1 MGSGINMHNDW
12 QALVVSDWLRVS
24 AVIET
29 GVISHDPY
37 FSGVCQV
44 VETFNLWNLKEFTC
58 SSFESVI
65 AVVVFNSREVNHTFA
80 GHVTFSQEPVGCAAA
95 NSIPAFS
102 GVYQFIC
109 TSVLA
114 GLCPVCV
121 TWTEP
126 RINPQHDARLCA
138 HKEVSWRTWPWW
150 PDEKNRSHPEVERET
165 ENMKLIIVIFS
176 PPAFSTLYK
185 WEPEIE
191 QLRWIF
197 LPLQR
202 ICLCLLSSQRA
213 FIDQSVNEFNITA
226 GARLGASHLYN
237 CIN

>member
-102 GVYQFIC
+102 GVYQFIR

-165 ENMKLIIVIFS
+165 ENMKLIIVIFFPTCLQHFIQMRAWNRTIKMDISSITAYLSVS
-176 PPAFSTLYK
+176 P
-185 WEPEIE
+185 
-191 QLRWIF
+191 
-197 LPLQR
+197 
-202 ICLCLLSSQRA
+202 LLSESFHRSKRKW
-213 FIDQSVNEFNITA
+213 I
-226 GARLGASHLYN
+226 
-237 CIN
+237 